1 MRATRV
7 VLRLF
12 TDIRE
17 GEEASALMLLANVFL
32 ILCAYYFIKP
42 LREGWIS
49 VSEVAGLSKTGVKA
63 STAFAQVLLLIPIVT
78 AYGRFS
84 ARWQRSVLITRMT
97 LFCMSNMVIF
107 WALQPGFFI
116 DNLPIMGVVF
126 YLWVGIFGVFVVA
139 QFWSFAA
146 DIYSQGRG
154 KRLLPLVAI
163 GATAGAAFGSGLAGW
178 LVQSRWVG
186 TEWLLIVALI
196 PLGLSI
202 VLTRVVDRRESEAN
216 PLKLPSN
223 LPSNAP
229 SSAAGTQTEP
239 KEDGPS
245 ALSIVFSTRFLIAVA
260 GITLLLNWVNTN
272 GENLLFRVVQDF
284 LSQEAVAMNISDPEQ
299 LLVFTRDGTTVFYSS
314 FYGLVNLLA
323 LGLQAFAASRI
334 LKYGG
339 FGLLLLILPV
349 VAMFSYAAM
358 AIVPILA
365 VVKLMKVAEN
375 ATDYSLNN
383 TARNVLW
390 LPVAS
395 SVIYKAKPAIDT
407 LFARLGDGFAA
418 LTVIIGME
426 LMALPIGSF
435 FVFNLALV
443 IIWLLASI
451 IVVREHRVL
460 EESADDDTS

>member
-1 MRATRV
+1 MKSSRFMRATQV

-178 LVQSRWVG
+178 LVQSKWVG

-202 VLTRVVDRRESEAN
+202 VLTRVVDRRESEMH
-216 PLKLPSN
+216 
-223 LPSNAP
+223 PSNAP
-229 SSAAGTQTEP
+229 SSAAGTQGEL

-284 LSQEAVAMNISDPEQ
+284 LSQEAVAKGIHDPEQ
-299 LLVFTRDGTTVFYSS
+299 LLLFTRDGTTVFYSS
-314 FYGLVNLLA
+314 FYGLVNLVA

-358 AIVPILA
+358 ALVPILA

-407 LFARLGDGFAA
+407 LFARLGDGLAA

-435 FVFNLALV
+435 FVFNVALV

-451 IVVREHRVL
+451 VVVREHRVL
-460 EESADDDTS
+460 EESADSETS